1 MKNDQVSPLL
11 QMNSNAKKVIQRL
24 AKIYFCEN
32 ICVSIST
39 YIGIFCKSCQSL
51 SQLSFEVYLKYNI
64 FKVQTCHF
72 SLFQTHWIINFTLD
86 ISIDYHKITKN
97 LVPHIT
103 SKKLLYTESKSQN
116 QLFDYCE
123 KHRQTKN
130 VFRGMNHKKTCLLIK
145 IKFDLFF
152 KLLWTFC
159 RAELPEFNW
168 ITEL

>member
-11 QMNSNAKKVIQRL
+11 QMNSKAKKVIQRL

-32 ICVSIST
+32 ICVSIRP

-97 LVPHIT
+97 LVPISRAKNCCIPSQKAKTNYSIT
-103 SKKLLYTESKSQN
+103 VRN
-116 QLFDYCE
+116 IG
-123 KHRQTKN
+123 RQ
-130 VFRGMNHKKTCLLIK
+130 RMCS
-145 IKFDLFF
+145 
-152 KLLWTFC
+152 
-159 RAELPEFNW
+159 EE
-168 ITEL
+168 

>member
-1 MKNDQVSPLL
+1 MKNYQVSPLL
-11 QMNSNAKKVIQRL
+11 HMNSKAKKVIQRL

-51 SQLSFEVYLKYNI
+51 SQLSFEVY
-64 FKVQTCHF
+64 
-72 SLFQTHWIINFTLD
+72 FQSSNLSFFVILD
-86 ISIDYHKITKN
+86 YQFYIRYFYRLSQNYGDSS
-97 LVPHIT
+97 PHIM

-130 VFRGMNHKKTCLLIK
+130 VFRGMNHKKNLLTHQNK
-145 IKFDLFF
+145 I
-152 KLLWTFC
+152 
-159 RAELPEFNW
+159 
-168 ITEL
+168 